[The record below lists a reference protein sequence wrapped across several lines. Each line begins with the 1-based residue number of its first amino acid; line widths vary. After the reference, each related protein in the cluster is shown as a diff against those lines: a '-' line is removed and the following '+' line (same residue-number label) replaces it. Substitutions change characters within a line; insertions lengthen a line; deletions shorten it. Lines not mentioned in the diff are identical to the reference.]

1 LFLSK
6 VSSEDWSS
14 QDMNQRL
21 NYQMQTHSKI
31 VYSVVHPAALIKD
44 FAVLSDDFLLL
55 SLDRHPSLKI
65 NLVRLSSE
73 PNYFLSSSLSSIAL
87 KKPRNA
93 SDGGKLTEEE
103 QRLKETIQALKTS
116 QERILGLNPDF
127 ELAKEPLKSL
137 ALQQENLANQTEEII
152 ALITRIYRSQQIK
165 KTHLHSDI
173 YKVIE
178 LIDDNRQREK
188 KLNQRLLELS
198 ERSVR
203 IEKTIKLFLEKKSSS
218 QQGDSKMHEIAER
231 NATYERTIKQL
242 EVMIK
247 YVKVDSSSDK

>member
-1 LFLSK
+1 MFVSK
-6 VSSEDWSS
+6 VSSDDWSS

-21 NYQMQTHSKI
+21 NYQMQCHSKI
-31 VYSVVHPAALIKD
+31 VYSVIHPAALIKD

-65 NLVRLSSE
+65 NLVKLSSDL
-73 PNYFLSSSLSSIAL
+73 NSLQSSDLASLAL
-87 KKPRNA
+87 KKVGVVSLA
-93 SDGGKLTEEE
+93 EKLTEDE

-137 ALQQENLANQTEEII
+137 SLQQENLANQTEEII
-152 ALITRIYRSQQIK
+152 SLINRIYRNQQIK

-173 YKVIE
+173 YKVVE
-178 LIDDNRQREK
+178 LIDENRQREK
-188 KLNQRLLELS
+188 KLNQRLIELS
-198 ERSVR
+198 ERSAR
-203 IEKTIKLFLEKKSSS
+203 IEKSIKLFLEKKSLSMP
-218 QQGDSKMHEIAER
+218 GDKKLTEIAER
-231 NATYERTIKQL
+231 NSTYERTIKQL

-247 YVKVDSSSDK
+247 YVRPG